1 MTRSAFFLLLL
12 TLLAGC
18 AINPVTGQREMA
30 FVGEQQ
36 EIAIGREQYEPGRQM
51 EGGDYRVDPQLNA
64 YVNEVGQ
71 KLAGVSDRPLPYEF
85 TVLTNSVP
93 NAWALPGGKIAINRG
108 LLLELNN
115 EAELAAVLSHEIV
128 HSAARHG
135 AQRMERGIL
144 MQGALLATAVAVA
157 DRGSYGGLAV
167 GGAQLA
173 ATLIGQR
180 YSREAELEADYYGMQ
195 YMARAGYDPRS
206 AVSLQETFVRLAE
219 GKESNWLNGLFASH
233 PPSRERVEANRRTGQ
248 SLPPGGEIGA
258 TRYQEKIT
266 YIKKTAPAYK
276 AYEKGV
282 LALKKGDAAAALSLA
297 DEAKKIEPREALF
310 HGLRAE
316 ALSRQG
322 RYQQALDSCN
332 QALGLND
339 RFFHFYLQRGQIREK
354 LGDLAG
360 ARQDLEQSAKL
371 LPTAES
377 YKKLGDMALAAN
389 NRTGAKDYYLKA
401 SSSGSQAGKE
411 AAVSFLRLDLPENPG
426 KHLQLRIEEARDG
439 SLQLRLTNPTSVA
452 IEQIQVAARYRDA
465 AGATHDISRTHQ
477 NVLQPGGNV
486 TIPLGDTIP
495 GKQKHTI
502 QAHIVGARVAR

>member
-1 MTRSAFFLLLL
+1 MTRSALFLLLL
-12 TLLAGC
+12 ALLTGC

-71 KLAGVSDRPLPYEF
+71 KLGGVSDRPLPYEF
-85 TVLTNSVP
+85 AVLTSSVP

-135 AQRMERGIL
+135 AQRMERGML
-144 MQGALLATAVAVA
+144 VQGALLATAVAVA
-157 DRGSYGGLAV
+157 DRGYGGLAV

-195 YMARAGYDPRS
+195 YMARAGYDPRT
-206 AVSLQETFVRLAE
+206 AINLQETFVRLAE
-219 GKESNWLNGLFASH
+219 GKESNWLTGLFASH
-233 PPSRERVEANRRTGQ
+233 PPSRERVEANRRTAEN
-248 SLPPGGEIGA
+248 LPAGGELGA

-266 YIKKTAPAYK
+266 SIKKTAPAYK
-276 AYEKGV
+276 AYDRGI
-282 LALKKGDAAAALSLA
+282 LALKKGDAAAALAQA
-297 DEAKKIEPREALF
+297 DEAEKIEPREALF

-316 ALSRQG
+316 ALARQG

-332 QALGLND
+332 RALGLND

-354 LGDLAG
+354 LGDLTG
-360 ARQDLEQSAKL
+360 ARQDLEHSAKL
-371 LPTAES
+371 LPTADS

-401 SSSGSQAGKE
+401 SSSGSEAGKE

-426 KHLQLRIEEARDG
+426 KHLQVRFEEARDG
-439 SLQLRLTNPTSVA
+439 SIQLRLTNPTPVA
-452 IEQIQVAARYRDA
+452 VEQIQLAARYRDA
-465 AGATHDISRTHQ
+465 AGGARDISRTHQ
-477 NVLQPGGNV
+477 GVLQPGGSV
-486 TIPLGDTIP
+486 AIPLGDSIP
-495 GKQKHTI
+495 GKQRHTL
-502 QAHIVGARVAR
+502 QAHIIGARLAR